1 MGNHFKPWLSDFC
14 LWLCVSLHLL
24 LGLTGCKKQ
33 PITDH
38 PKSFSSVSDSAADR
52 EAPRVYP
59 PTITMKTSHVL
70 SLVDQKKYQVA
81 EAGEE
86 YIITAPV
93 VKYYQPTQFLV
104 KSSSEPI
111 QLGAEMLPYMQL
123 DDLRDFMDKYQIARG
138 ADTPEEVYLYNWV
151 DKAQGAMIFQTGFV
165 VNRVNI
171 NAVSPTTFKLVQL
184 PDLKVCS
191 ILYIGP
197 FPYQKNSGWG
207 KIAWERRAAEAG
219 YKYTEVLYREL
230 YHRYD
235 FGGKNQHVTEIEI
248 SID

>member
-1 MGNHFKPWLSDFC
+1 MDGNFKPWLDGFC
-14 LWLCVSLHLL
+14 FWLCVPLYLFFS
-24 LGLTGCKKQ
+24 LTGCKKQ
-33 PITDH
+33 QITNR
-38 PKSFSSVSDSAADR
+38 PNSFPSVNDSAADR
-52 EAPRVYP
+52 EAPLVYP

-70 SLVDQKKYQVA
+70 SIVDQKKYQVA

-104 KSSSEPI
+104 KSSPKPI
-111 QLGAEMLPYMQL
+111 QLGAEMLPYMEL
-123 DDLRDFMDKYQIARG
+123 DDLRSFMDKHQIVRVS
-138 ADTPEEVYLYNWV
+138 DTPEEVYLYNWLNE
-151 DKAQGAMIFQTGFV
+151 AQGAMIFQTGFV
-165 VNRVNI
+165 VNQVNA
-171 NAVSPTTFKLVQL
+171 NTVLSPKFRLVQL
-184 PDLKVCS
+184 PALKVCS

-207 KIAWERRAAEAG
+207 KINWERRTAEAG

-235 FGGKNQHVTEIEI
+235 FEGKNQHVTEIEI

>member
-1 MGNHFKPWLSDFC
+1 
-14 LWLCVSLHLL
+14 
-24 LGLTGCKKQ
+24 
-33 PITDH
+33 
-38 PKSFSSVSDSAADR
+38 
-52 EAPRVYP
+52 
-59 PTITMKTSHVL
+59 
-70 SLVDQKKYQVA
+70 
-81 EAGEE
+81 
-86 YIITAPV
+86 
-93 VKYYQPTQFLV
+93 
-104 KSSSEPI
+104 
-111 QLGAEMLPYMQL
+111 MLPYMQL